1 MKLKKLLALTTTLL
15 LSTSLLG
22 GVEVL
27 SKEKFSIP
35 MEGLKGYWTFEE
47 SSRNTIIDESG
58 NSKNAT
64 IRGNGAIVNNGVS
77 NKGLKLTGKKGTF
90 LSIY

>member
-1 MKLKKLLALTTTLL
+1 
-15 LSTSLLG
+15 
-22 GVEVL
+22 
-27 SKEKFSIP
+27 

-77 NKGLKLTGKKGTF
+77 NKGLKLTGEKGTF
-90 LSIY
+90 FEYLLKKENPTKEEVI